1 MDKQTPTRTQRS
13 SKKQTS
19 PEEVPSVETL
29 VEATVDNV
37 DDQANQEPAAYMK
50 RTKVGEPTI
59 GRSPDFVKTVGLG
72 NLTVITA
79 NGKRNYT

>member
-1 MDKQTPTRTQRS
+1 MNKQTPTRSQRS
-13 SKKQTS
+13 NKKATS
-19 PEEVPSVETL
+19 PEEVPSVDT
-29 VEATVDNV
+29 V
-37 DDQANQEPAAYMK
+37 DDQPTEVMPYMK

>member
-1 MDKQTPTRTQRS
+1 
-13 SKKQTS
+13 
-19 PEEVPSVETL
+19 
-29 VEATVDNV
+29 
-37 DDQANQEPAAYMK
+37 MK

-59 GRSPDFVKTVGLG
+59 GRSPDFVRTVGLG

>member
-1 MDKQTPTRTQRS
+1 MDKQVPTRTRKS
-13 SKKQTS
+13 SKPQTS
-19 PEEVPSVETL
+19 PEEVPSV
-29 VEATVDNV
+29 DIV
-37 DDQANQEPAAYMK
+37 DDQTNEPTPSMK
-50 RTKVGEPTI
+50 RTKIGEPTI

>member
-1 MDKQTPTRTQRS
+1 MNKQTPTRSQRS
-13 SKKQTS
+13 NKKATS
-19 PEEVPSVETL
+19 PEEVPSVD
-29 VEATVDNV
+29 VV
-37 DDQANQEPAAYMK
+37 DDQTNTEDTPYMK
-50 RTKVGEPTI
+50 RTKIGEPTI

>member
-1 MDKQTPTRTQRS
+1 MDKQTPTRSQRS
-13 SKKQTS
+13 NKKQTS
-19 PEEVPSVETL
+19 PEEVPSVDT
-29 VEATVDNV
+29 V
-37 DDQANQEPAAYMK
+37 DDQTNQENAPYMK
-50 RTKVGEPTI
+50 RTKIGEPTI

>member
-1 MDKQTPTRTQRS
+1 MDKQAPTRTRKS
-13 SKKQTS
+13 SKSQTS
-19 PEEVPSVETL
+19 PEEVPSV
-29 VEATVDNV
+29 DIV
-37 DDQANQEPAAYMK
+37 DDQTNEPASNMK
-50 RTKVGEPTI
+50 RSKIGEPTI

>member
-1 MDKQTPTRTQRS
+1 MDKQIPAKPQRS
-13 SKKQTS
+13 NRKPNPQFEV
-19 PEEVPSVETL
+19 PQLEEV
-29 VEATVDNV
+29 ADVDKTN
-37 DDQANQEPAAYMK
+37 MK
-50 RTKVGEPTI
+50 RSKIGEFTI

>member
-1 MDKQTPTRTQRS
+1 MNSMDKQTPTKPQRS
-13 SKKQTS
+13 SKKTTS
-19 PEEVPSVETL
+19 PEEVPSVEE
-29 VEATVDNV
+29 VAP
-37 DDQANQEPAAYMK
+37 AEPTPSMK
-50 RTKVGEPTI
+50 RTKIGEPTI

>member
-1 MDKQTPTRTQRS
+1 MNKQTPTRSQRS
-13 SKKQTS
+13 NKKATS
-19 PEEVPSVETL
+19 PEEVPSVDPGAP
-29 VEATVDNV
+29 VPDAV
-37 DDQANQEPAAYMK
+37 DDQPTEATPSMK
-50 RTKVGEPTI
+50 RTKIGEPTI

>member
-1 MDKQTPTRTQRS
+1 MNKQTPTRSQRS
-13 SKKQTS
+13 NKKATS
-19 PEEVPSVETL
+19 PEEVPSV
-29 VEATVDNV
+29 DQV
-37 DDQANQEPAAYMK
+37 DDQPTEATPSMK
-50 RTKVGEPTI
+50 RTKIGEPTI

>member
-19 PEEVPSVETL
+19 PEVTPSVDQ
-29 VEATVDNV
+29 VDE
-37 DDQANQEPAAYMK
+37 QTTQSEMPCMK
-50 RTKVGEPTI
+50 RSKIGEPTI
-59 GRSPDFVKTVGLG
+59 GRSPDFVETIGLG

-79 NGKRNYT
+79 NGKRNYD

>member
-1 MDKQTPTRTQRS
+1 MDQMNKQTPTRSQRS
-13 SKKQTS
+13 NKKATS
-19 PEEVPSVETL
+19 PEEVPSVDT
-29 VEATVDNV
+29 V
-37 DDQANQEPAAYMK
+37 DDQPTEAAPYMK